1 MGHLALIL
9 SVVLGICLPARAN
22 SNEPKKTEA
31 AVRLFLSEV
40 QPGTM
45 TSEQYCMLVFAD
57 RSFHAEKAILRL
69 GKDRD
74 RKVYEGT
81 LSEKD
86 WGTLDGILE
95 SDQLRKLQVRSS
107 AVPPVVPDAHALSI
121 SVARENAFQN
131 MDFVDN
137 KSRKP
142 YELQLKP
149 LLEWW
154 KTARRIRLVPSEAP
168 PDHRCELD
176 NVHGVFA
183 Y

>member
-1 MGHLALIL
+1 MGRLALIPCI
-9 SVVLGICLPARAN
+9 VLGICLQARTD

-31 AVRLFLSEV
+31 GLRLFLSEV
-40 QPGTM
+40 QPGTL
-45 TSEQYCMLVFAD
+45 TSEQYCMLVFSD
-57 RSFHAEKAILRL
+57 HRFHAEKATLRL

-81 LSEKD
+81 LSDED
-86 WGTLDGILE
+86 WSALDGVLE
-95 SDQLRKLQVRSS
+95 SDQLRKLQVGPTS
-107 AVPPVVPDAHALSI
+107 VPPVVPDAHPLSI
-121 SVARENAFQN
+121 SVAREKAFQN

-149 LLEWW
+149 LLKWW
-154 KTARRIRLVPSEAP
+154 QATRSRRIVPSESP

-176 NVHGVFA
+176 SVHGVFA